1 MASSYHCGLI
11 TLLGRPNVGKSTLMN
26 KLVGQK
32 ISITSERPQT
42 TRHRIVG
49 IKSGKEAQFI
59 FVDTPGLHR
68 KTGKAMNRLMNKTA
82 RGSLIGI
89 DCVIFIV
96 TANGWCE
103 EDAVVLN
110 ALQEIKVPVIL
121 AINKIDRLKDRKV
134 LLPLIEES
142 TKKMGFVEIVPLSAK
157 TGENIDKLEMVL
169 ARYIPEQS
177 ALYPVEQLTD
187 RSDRFLAAELLR
199 EKVFRNISQE
209 VPYAVTAV
217 IDKFEADDNGVL
229 HIDAIIWV
237 EKAGQKAIIIGK
249 HGRQLKTIGSQA
261 RQEME
266 KLFHRKV
273 FLQLW
278 VKVQKGWSD
287 SEQALQQFGYNA
299 ED

>member
-49 IKSGKEAQFI
+49 IKSGKEAQLI
-59 FVDTPGLHR
+59 FVDTPGLH
-68 KTGKAMNRLMNKTA
+68 KKAGKAMNRLMNKTA

-89 DCVIFIV
+89 DCVIFVV
-96 TANGWCE
+96 TANGWRE

-110 ALQEIKVPVIL
+110 ALQEVKVPVIL
-121 AINKIDRLKDRKV
+121 AINKIDRLKDPKV

-142 TKKMGFVEIVPLSAK
+142 TKKMDFAEIVPLSAR
-157 TGENIDKLEMVL
+157 TGKNVDKLEIIL
-169 ARYIPEQS
+169 ARYIPEQQ
-177 ALYPVEQLTD
+177 ALYPGEQLTD
-187 RSDRFLAAELLR
+187 RNDRFLAAELLR
-199 EKVFRNISQE
+199 EKVFRNIGQE
-209 VPYAVTAV
+209 VPYAATAV
-217 IDKFEADDNGVL
+217 IDQFKVDDNGVL

-278 VKVQKGWSD
+278 VKVQKDWSD
-287 SEQALQQFGYNA
+287 SEQALQQFGYDA